1 MNKLDNFPKI
11 YCASLIECE
20 NRRKNIQSQFLNYG
34 IQEINFLLSERQVEN
49 DPNVIGK
56 YKFVMDLGTIGAT
69 VSHLKMIKK
78 WYDETDEPYA
88 FFCEDDLS
96 LETVQYWNFN
106 WSDFISNLPEN
117 WDCAQLMCIG
127 KNLNSIK
134 LRRRYWDDWSV
145 GAYFISSRY
154 AKILIDSFIFDE
166 KFSSEYPKEHY
177 WAPLAENLIYY
188 SPKSVTDQKI
198 LYNVY
203 TFPLFVESI
212 EFISTFHGKTLEEK
226 YKEDHLESYIQ
237 VLKWWRTIGKNL
249 TLKQLLTI

>member
-1 MNKLDNFPKI
+1 M
-11 YCASLIECE
+11 
-20 NRRKNIQSQFLNYG
+20 
-34 IQEINFLLSERQVEN
+34 
-49 DPNVIGK
+49 
-56 YKFVMDLGTIGAT
+56 
-69 VSHLKMIKK
+69 
-78 WYDETDEPYA
+78 
-88 FFCEDDLS
+88 S

-145 GAYFISSRY
+145 GAYFISRRY

-166 KFSSEYPKEHY
+166 KFSLEYPEEHY